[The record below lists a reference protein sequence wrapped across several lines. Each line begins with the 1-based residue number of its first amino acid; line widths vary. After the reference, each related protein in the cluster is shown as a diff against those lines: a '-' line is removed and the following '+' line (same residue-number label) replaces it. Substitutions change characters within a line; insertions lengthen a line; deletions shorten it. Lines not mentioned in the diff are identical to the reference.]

1 MDPELERPQH
11 YSLGVASVKRTLLL
25 LAFSCCWMGT
35 AWSQGTFNPGDRVE
49 VDIIMSG
56 APERAMYRPA
66 TVLKIEGGE
75 VFVRLDNGEERSLPL
90 RPDKHWV
97 KAATSQAGANR
108 AQSPAATT
116 QGAGLVPTV
125 GQRVDVDIIMSGSP
139 ERAMYRSGTVTRVA
153 NNEVFVK
160 LDNGEERSLPL
171 RPDKHWVRPSQAP
184 AAQTAAQPPRPAE
197 PVKPVVAN
205 PAGLAQDDVRRPKGL
220 GAPPSGIY
228 QGQTA
233 ESSSNLEIKGMTY
246 RVQGDPEFY
255 PYTLDAAGGIHWSR
269 GLSVVPN
276 SWVHVSSFY
285 AGKDPLG
292 RPYIKAYYVSKG
304 GNGMNHGLEWLKE
317 R

>member
-1 MDPELERPQH
+1 M
-11 YSLGVASVKRTLLL
+11 KKTLLL
-25 LAFSCCWMGT
+25 LAFTCCWIG
-35 AWSQGTFNPGDRVE
+35 AWSQGTFHPGDRVE

-66 TVLKIEGGE
+66 TVLKVEGGE

-97 KAATSQAGANR
+97 KAATNQAGANR
-108 AQSPAATT
+108 EQPPAAAT
-116 QGAGLVPTV
+116 QGAGSLPSV

-171 RPDKHWVRPSQAP
+171 RPDKHWVRPSQTP
-184 AAQTAAQPPRPAE
+184 SPQTAAQPAEPLRPA
-197 PVKPVVAN
+197 VAN
-205 PAGLAQDDVRRPKGL
+205 PPGRLAQDDVRRPKGL

-233 ESSSNLEIKGMTY
+233 ESSSNLEIRGMTY
-246 RVQGDPEFY
+246 RMQGDAAFS
-255 PYTLDAAGGIHWSR
+255 PYTVDAAGGIHWSR
-269 GLSVVPN
+269 GLSVVPD
-276 SWVHVSSFY
+276 SWAHVSSFY

-292 RPYIKAYYVSKG
+292 RPYIKAYYVSNG